1 RYETMRTYAKKSME
15 SAPRFVEAYALFA
28 RINLNSGEHLDESEA
43 ALKKAI
49 SIAPGRDDLKMLLAQ
64 TYLRED
70 RNADGRAV
78 LSEIERSASV
88 RNCAAV
94 RQPCSIRLNKSSH
107 LQRSLPGSKR
117 MPATKEK

>member
-1 RYETMRTYAKKSME
+1 LERADADALANVNAGPPERYETMRTYAKKSIE
-15 SAPRFVEAYALFA
+15 LVPRFVEAYALFA

-78 LSEIERSASV
+78 LSEIERSASDPE
-88 RNCAAV
+88 CAAV
-94 RQPCSIRLNKSSH
+94 RQPCSIRRNK
-107 LQRSLPGSKR
+107 
-117 MPATKEK
+117 